1 LENSDGS
8 APVPHAPLNVTT
20 PRVFIAATEQNAG
33 KTTTSLGLYAAL
45 RQNFQRIGFIKPIGQ
60 RFVEFEGKSV
70 DEDSVLIRETFDT
83 QVPIEDMSPIAVEP
97 KFTRR
102 YINQANNDALVRRVR
117 DAFDRAAWEKDFA
130 IVEGTG
136 HAGVGSVFDLSNARV
151 ARLLNCKVILVTP
164 AGIGRP
170 IDEAAVNMALFDREN
185 VEVIGVV
192 MNKVLPDK
200 LESITDIARRGFE
213 RLGLELL
220 GVIPRENMLEQST
233 LELICEHIGGTFLHR
248 GKAGRH
254 RVAHV
259 RIGAMSSEN
268 VFRGVRENTLLVV
281 PGDRENV
288 VLTVLHQAARE
299 ESPFCGIVLSDD
311 IKPSESL
318 SHAVN
323 ESAVAVVSSSLDS
336 YSIASRILS
345 MNVKTLPADV
355 EKIDRIQKLVG
366 THLNVPRIL
375 ERIGSSSSGG
385 SPTGSCRPRNID
397 TGASVAFNPG
407 P

>member
-1 LENSDGS
+1 VAHS
-8 APVPHAPLNVTT
+8 PLNITT

-45 RQNFQRIGFIKPIGQ
+45 RKNFQRIGFIKPIGQ
-60 RFVEFEGKSV
+60 RFVEFEGKNV

-151 ARLLNCKVILVTP
+151 ASLLNCKVILVTS

-185 VEVIGVV
+185 VEVIGAV

-200 LESITDIARRGFE
+200 LGSITDIARRGFE

-233 LELICEHIGGTFLHR
+233 LERICEHISGAFLHH
-248 GKAGRH
+248 GKHRRN

-268 VFRGVRENTLLVV
+268 VFRGIKENTLLVV
-281 PGDRENV
+281 PGDRENI
-288 VLTVLHQAARE
+288 VLTVLNHAARA

-311 IKPSESL
+311 IKPSEAL
-318 SHAVN
+318 NQGVR
-323 ESAVAVVSSSLDS
+323 ESSMPVVSSPLDS

-366 THLNVPRIL
+366 AHLNVSRIL
-375 ERIGSSSSGG
+375 EKIDSSSSRDART
-385 SPTGSCRPRNID
+385 S
-397 TGASVAFNPG
+397 
-407 P
+407 